1 VTWHQFLH
9 DLAVV
14 LWDATWGNNVAAI
27 EWAAA
32 LAVLGLLGRRRI
44 GRGLAASA
52 EAIGPHVAAWWA
64 RHHGPYA
71 VEHHKQALR
80 EHAAERRERGDE
92 RD

>member
-1 VTWHQFLH
+1 MRHLLH
-9 DLAVV
+9 GLWAV
-14 LWDATWGNNVAAI
+14 LWLATWGNTVAAI

-32 LAVLGLLGRRRI
+32 LALLGLLGRRHI
-44 GRGLAASA
+44 GRGLAALA

-80 EHAAERRERGDE
+80 EHAAERRETGGDE